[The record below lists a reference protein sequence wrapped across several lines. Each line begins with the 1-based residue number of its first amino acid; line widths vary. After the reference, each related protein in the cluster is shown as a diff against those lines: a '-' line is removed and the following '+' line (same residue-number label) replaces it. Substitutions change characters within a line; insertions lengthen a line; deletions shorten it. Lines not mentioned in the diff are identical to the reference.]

1 MKISQSP
8 NLQFEA
14 QAKELQQAIQKVV
27 SITSFVDCLDTERR
41 HAMLVSDGK
50 AYIVGITPDAFACV
64 CVGKSAGGK
73 NGAFI
78 FEPAKVQGLIKNR
91 DGLSISGDKAE
102 LIVQALKGK
111 YRATTELQLLDDAD
125 IVRLK
130 DVFNPPKSKKLS
142 REVIKAIREGI
153 KAASLTNFYTDDII
167 LSFVK
172 VSEKGVVIESADN
185 FHLSQ
190 YKAKVKS
197 DVTLRFAIPT
207 RTFNML
213 DRFIGDSEPKI
224 SLNGS
229 QLCIRGDDYVVSV
242 PEIQEDEFKF
252 SMVAEFLKSL
262 PAPSMTVTFN
272 PESLKAVDN
281 MFAIVTEDTK
291 MAMQFKDKGI
301 KMKMLTKSGSVED
314 ACKAQIKGD
323 PRTIHVDPRIL
334 KDLFDKIKDDEVPMN
349 LFKARNKGATSTFCI
364 VTQPAK
370 GVQLTQL
377 GTFYDE

>member
-14 QAKELQQAIQKVV
+14 QAKEVQQAIQKVM

-41 HAMLVSDGK
+41 HAMLVSEGK

-64 CVGKSAGGK
+64 CVGKTAGGK
-73 NGAFI
+73 DGAFI
-78 FEPAKVQGLIKNR
+78 FEPARVQGLIKNR
-91 DGLSISGDKAE
+91 DGLVIAGSKAE
-102 LIVQALKGK
+102 LSVTALKGK
-111 YRATTELQLLDDAD
+111 YKATTELQLLDDAD
-125 IVRLK
+125 LVRLK

-142 REVIKAIREGI
+142 REVIKSIREGI
-153 KAASLTNFYTDDII
+153 KSASLTNFYTDDII

-213 DRFIGDSEPKI
+213 DKFIGDSEPKI

-262 PAPSMTVTFN
+262 PAPTLTVTFN

-291 MAMQFKDKGI
+291 MSMQFKDKSI
-301 KMKMLTKSGSVED
+301 KMQMLTKSGSVED
-314 ACKAQIKGD
+314 ACKAQVKGD
-323 PRTIHVDPRIL
+323 ARTIHVDPRIL

-349 LFKARNKGATSTFCI
+349 LFKARNKGGASTFCI
-364 VTQPAK
+364 VTQPTK